1 MKSSKFLRN
10 VLVIASA
17 TALSRIF
24 GLIRD
29 VVIANKFGAGAAY
42 DAYIIAFFVP
52 HLLRKLLAEGALS
65 TAFIPIFTEYLT
77 QKGKKAAQLFASNT
91 LNLLLIFFP
100 LLIGAGIL
108 FAPGFVPFLA
118 DGFSPAKINLTVTLT
133 RIIFPFIGIIGVAAL
148 FMGILNSFKHFFAP
162 AFAPV
167 LFNLGV
173 ISGALFIGLYFERAV
188 YGLAVGVIVGGI
200 GQLLIQTPFLR
211 GKFKY
216 RWVWDPNHQGI
227 KKLARMMLPVVIA
240 LAVTQI
246 NIMVD
251 NKLASRLG
259 DGSIA
264 ILQYGIRLF
273 QLPLGVFAVAVA
285 TAILPRLSEQAA
297 SVEGGDIVPT
307 LRSGIKLCIF
317 IILPSVAGLYAL
329 GKPIIELIFEHGN
342 FLHRDTIK
350 TVYVLNNYLI
360 GMIGYGLVYILTR
373 AFYALKDTKMP
384 VIAGIGAVVV
394 NVTLDFLLIGPM
406 KEGGL
411 ALATSIAGLFNM
423 ILLFILLA
431 WKLRLTHRAG
441 EIFPPTNQIAKML
454 IGAILTGFLTYLFY
468 RIINILTQSEI
479 LLVAI
484 PVLFGLLIYITISKI
499 GGFLSIIYE
508 IAD

>member
-1 MKSSKFLRN
+1 MKSSRFLRN

-17 TALSRIF
+17 TALSRVF
-24 GLIRD
+24 GLVRD
-29 VVIANKFGAGAAY
+29 VVIADKFGAGAAY

-77 QKGKKAAQLFASNT
+77 QKGKKAAQIFASNT
-91 LNLLLIFFP
+91 LNLSLVFFP
-100 LLIGAGIL
+100 ILIGVGIF

-118 DGFSPAKINLTVTLT
+118 DGFSPAKIKLTVTLT

-173 ISGALFIGLYFERAV
+173 ISGALFIGIYFERAI
-188 YGLAVGVIVGGI
+188 YGLAVGVIVGGV

-211 GKFKY
+211 GKFTY
-216 RWVWDPNHQGI
+216 SWTLNPNHEGI

-264 ILQYGIRLF
+264 VLQYGIRLF

-297 SVEGGDIVPT
+297 LAKEGNIIPT
-307 LRSGIKLCIF
+307 LRSGIKLCTF

-329 GKPIIELIFEHGN
+329 GRPIIQLIFEHGN
-342 FLHRDTIK
+342 FLPQDTSK
-350 TVYVLNNYLI
+350 TVYVLNNYLV

-373 AFYALKDTKMP
+373 AFYALKDTKIP
-384 VIAGIGAVVV
+384 VIAGIGAVGV

-406 KEGGL
+406 EEGGL
-411 ALATSIAGLFNM
+411 ALATSVAGLFNM
-423 ILLFILLA
+423 ALLFAFLSR
-431 WKLRLTHRAG
+431 KLKPAHGL
-441 EIFPPTNQIAKML
+441 EKVFPQTDQIIKML
-454 IGAILTGFLTYLFY
+454 GGAVLTGVLTYGFY
-468 RIINILTQSEI
+468 RIINIFTQSEL
-479 LLVAI
+479 LLVAV
-484 PVLFGLLIYITISKI
+484 PVLFGALIYLAISKL
-499 GGFLSIIYE
+499 GGFLSVIYE
-508 IAD
+508 ITD